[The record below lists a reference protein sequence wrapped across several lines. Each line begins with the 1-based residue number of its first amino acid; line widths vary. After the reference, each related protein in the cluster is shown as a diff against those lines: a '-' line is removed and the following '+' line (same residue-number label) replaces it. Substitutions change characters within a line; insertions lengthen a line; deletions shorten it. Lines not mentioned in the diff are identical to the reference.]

1 MNSCDNKSW
10 LSQGIKAA
18 VTQSLIA
25 HLFAYALPVGS
36 VVTTVIVGWL
46 TEQPWYLIWIA
57 SVVTFGFA
65 SIGLM
70 NFYNIMDRNRVED
83 KLLFTNVVVGKPLSR
98 TGLCPGVNMH
108 NSSDVFIE
116 YKIEEARTQIG
127 NFAPTN
133 RTFAVDTFKIPPKG
147 NGFFVDHEI
156 NYTPPAAEGHY
167 PATISFDISYGRPGQ
182 RKYKIKISKVGAIS
196 FGSSGTV
203 ISNCWN
209 DTI

>member
-83 KLLFTNVVVGKPLSR
+83 KLLFTNVVVGKPLSG

-108 NSSDVFIE
+108 
-116 YKIEEARTQIG
+116 
-127 NFAPTN
+127 
-133 RTFAVDTFKIPPKG
+133 
-147 NGFFVDHEI
+147 